1 MFTLRSSHL
10 IYNNQPF
17 HYFWLKDNCRCSECL
32 HSSGQRLQEILD
44 LDLTIQPEVVK
55 IEEGDLVIT
64 WQDGHQSRYSQ
75 IFLDSI
81 QADAN
86 DAPALDQ
93 QVLWDGQLN
102 ALAITFHY
110 PDVLSSK
117 ETKRDWLGAV
127 KQFGVAFLHDVPNV
141 DKQLFKVVE
150 QFGFVRDTNYG
161 SHFEVISEENPVN
174 LAYTPKPLSL
184 HTDNAYRHPVPTLQL
199 LHCLISAEQGGI
211 TALTDGFYAA
221 QLLQQRFPQQYQLLT
236 STPVTYRFKNADTH
250 LEHTGYII
258 ELNNSGEL
266 ERIRLNNRAI
276 QAIKLPFAEMAAF
289 YQAYQ
294 NFSLILHSDECKFL
308 CTLQPGELMIFNNE
322 RILHGREVA
331 AEGARHLQGCYA
343 DIDSLKSTLALLN
356 TKLETKLE
364 AKLETKLQ
372 GNVEI

>member
-1 MFTLRSSHL
+1 MFTLRASHL
-10 IYNNQPF
+10 IYNNQQF
-17 HYFWLKDNCRCSECL
+17 HYFWLKDNCRCNECL
-32 HSSGQRLQEILD
+32 HPSGQRLQEILD
-44 LDLTIQPEVVK
+44 LDLAIKPEVVA
-55 IEEGDLVIT
+55 IEDDSLVIT
-64 WQDGHQSRYSQ
+64 WQDGHRSHYSQ
-75 IFLDSI
+75 DFFDST
-81 QADAN
+81 QACENNAIEIDHR
-86 DAPALDQ
+86 
-93 QVLWDGQLN
+93 VLWDGQL
-102 ALAITFHY
+102 AVPEITFSY
-110 PDVLSSK
+110 PAVLSSH
-117 ETKRDWLGAV
+117 TIKRDWLRAV
-127 KQFGVAFLHDVPNV
+127 NQFGVAFLQDVPNV
-141 DKQLFKVVE
+141 DKQLFDVVA

-199 LHCLISAEQGGI
+199 LHCLISADQGGI

-236 STPVTYRFKNADTH
+236 STPVTYRFKNTETH

-258 ELNNSGEL
+258 ELNNRGEL

-276 QAIKLPFAEMAAF
+276 QAIKLPFAEMIEF
-289 YQAYQ
+289 YEAYQ
-294 NFSLILHSDECKFL
+294 NFSRILHSEECKFL

-343 DIDSLKSTLALLN
+343 DIDSLKSTLAV
-356 TKLETKLE
+356 LETKLE
-364 AKLETKLQ
+364 IKLETKLQ

>member
-1 MFTLRSSHL
+1 MFTLRASHL
-10 IYNNQPF
+10 IYNNQQF

-32 HSSGQRLQEILD
+32 HPSGQRLQEILN
-44 LDLTIQPEVVK
+44 LDLTIKPEVVT
-55 IEEGDLVIT
+55 IEDGDLVIT
-64 WQDGHQSRYSQ
+64 WQDGHQSCYSQ
-75 IFLDSI
+75 RFLASM
-81 QADAN
+81 QTGEQDAS
-86 DAPALDQ
+86 DTTALDQ
-93 QVLWDGQLN
+93 QVFWDGQLN
-102 ALAITFHY
+102 ASAITFHY
-110 PDVLSSK
+110 PEVLTSQ
-117 ETKRDWLGAV
+117 EIKRDWLGAV
-127 KQFGVAFLHDVPNV
+127 KQFGLAFLRDVPNV

-199 LHCLISAEQGGI
+199 LHCLVSAEQGGI

-258 ELNNSGEL
+258 ELNNSGDL
-266 ERIRLNNRAI
+266 ERIRLNNRSI
-276 QAIKLPFAEMAAF
+276 QAIKLPFSEMAAF
-289 YQAYQ
+289 YEAYQ
-294 NFSLILHSDECKFL
+294 NFSRLLHSEECKFL

-343 DIDSLKSTLALLN
+343 DIDSLKSTLAV
-356 TKLETKLE
+356 LETN
-364 AKLETKLQ
+364 LQ
-372 GNVEI
+372 SKVEV

>member
-1 MFTLRSSHL
+1 MFTLRASHL
-10 IYNNQPF
+10 IYNNQQF

-32 HSSGQRLQEILD
+32 HSSGQRLQEILN
-44 LDLTIQPEVVK
+44 LDLTIQPEVVT

-64 WQDGHQSRYSQ
+64 WQDGHQSHYSQ
-75 IFLDSI
+75 TFLDSM
-81 QADAN
+81 QAGEQGDNGTTAF
-86 DAPALDQ
+86 DQ

-102 ALAITFHY
+102 ASAITFHY
-110 PDVLSSK
+110 PDVLSSE

-127 KQFGVAFLHDVPNV
+127 KQFGLAFLHDVPNV

-161 SHFEVISEENPVN
+161 RHFEVISEENPVN

-199 LHCLISAEQGGI
+199 LHCLVSAEQGGI

-236 STPVTYRFKNADTH
+236 STLVTYRFKNADTH

-258 ELNNSGEL
+258 ELNNNGEL
-266 ERIRLNNRAI
+266 ERIRLNNRSI
-276 QAIKLPFAEMAAF
+276 QAIKLSFSEMAAF

-294 NFSLILHSDECKFL
+294 NFSRILHSEECKFL
-308 CTLQPGELMIFNNE
+308 CTLQPGELMLFNNE

-343 DIDSLKSTLALLN
+343 DIDSLKSTLAV
-356 TKLETKLE
+356 LETKFE

-372 GNVEI
+372 SNVEIK